1 MTFVLWL
8 WDELH
13 RHFSR
18 DLRCK
23 HCGGWCRWKG
33 DGWKCGVCGHTY
45 RV

>member
-1 MTFVLWL
+1 MFCWL
-8 WDELH
+8 FTWWYVTE
-13 RHFSR
+13 FAA
-18 DLRCK
+18 DLKCK